1 MRRRL
6 IRQGRSTLTVSL
18 PKKWAHDNRLRPGD
32 ELEVLPAGAE
42 LRLLRPVAVRA
53 KSKQVDVS
61 GMTGALVRATLNAL
75 YIIGEDELHIA
86 CRKEQHRLIQ
96 DAVDRLIGMAVVEQ
110 RPALFVVRD
119 VTAPGDVEFDTL
131 LRRIYRMVLDL
142 ADECLAD
149 FELKAEDRH
158 PQTTPEQAAERDF
171 GINRFVNFSLRQL
184 SRQGHLDAR
193 KTAAY
198 FHLLLLLELVADEY
212 TNLWKALVQPETE
225 AGKYALA
232 LYKQALSTTRTCY
245 GLLYKYDHAEASHV
259 TRTRDI
265 IRSQLSE
272 GKSPEVQLFLAFH
285 LRKIAEFSVNLLQAQ
300 LLLTA

>member
-1 MRRRL
+1 MRRKL
-6 IRQGRSTLTVSL
+6 IQQGRSTLTVSL

-32 ELEVLPAGAE
+32 ELEVLPAGRE
-42 LRLLRPVAVRA
+42 LRLARPVTIRTKA
-53 KSKQVDVS
+53 KRIDVS
-61 GMTGALVRATLNAL
+61 AMSAALARSTLNAH
-75 YIIGEDELHIA
+75 YIRGEEELHIT

-110 RPALFVVRD
+110 KPALFVVRD
-119 VTAPGDVEFDTL
+119 VTAPGDVKFDTL

-158 PQTTPEQAAERDF
+158 PQTTPGQAAERDF
-171 GINRFVNFSLRQL
+171 GVNRFVNFSLRQL

-193 KTAAY
+193 RTAAY
-198 FHLLLLLELVADEY
+198 FHLILLLELVADEY

-225 AGKYALA
+225 GGRYALA

-245 GLLYKYDHAEASHV
+245 ELLYKYDHTEASHV
-259 TRTRDI
+259 TRTRNI

-272 GKSPEVQLFLAFH
+272 ERIHDIPLFMGFH

-300 LLLTA
+300 LLLTI